1 MIILRELHEKDAE
14 YMLEWMH
21 DADIQKGFQKNMM
34 DMKIEDVLAFC
45 QQAKI
50 TDEIADGQSIHYAIV
65 DDNDDEYLGTISLKD
80 ISTKNMTAEYAISTR
95 KKAHGRGIAKA
106 ATGLILKKAFF
117 DYNLNRV
124 YLNVLS
130 DNIAAI
136 KLYEKCGFRFEGEF
150 REHLI
155 INGKIASWK
164 WYAMLK
170 REFDNNIFKE
180 NI

>member
-21 DADIQKGFQKNMM
+21 DSDIQKSFQKNMM
-34 DMKIEDVLAFC
+34 DMKLEDVIKFC
-45 QQAKI
+45 KQAVI
-50 TDEIADGQSIHYAIV
+50 TDEIVDGQSIHYAIV

-136 KLYEKCGFRFEGEF
+136 KLYVKCGFRFEGEF
-150 REHLI
+150 REHLVL
-155 INGKIASWK
+155 NGKRVSLK
-164 WYAMLK
+164 WYGMLEN
-170 REFDNNIFKE
+170 EFEKNNF
-180 NI
+180 